1 MAVACMYIDMGKVD
15 MGVEVSMQVCWV
27 VIGHYDMSFFPIGE
41 VIQSVLPAIALEWVS
56 EVAFLADHLGRPSF
70 LHI

>member
-1 MAVACMYIDMGKVD
+1 

-27 VIGHYDMSFFPIGE
+27 VIGHYDQSFFPFGE
-41 VIQSVLPAIALEWVS
+41 VIQSVLPAAALEWVS
-56 EVAFLADHLGRPSF
+56 DVSLLAGHLNRPSF

>member
-1 MAVACMYIDMGKVD
+1 

-27 VIGHYDMSFFPIGE
+27 VIGHYDPSFFPIGE
-41 VIQSVLPAIALEWVS
+41 VVQWVLPAVALEWVS
-56 EVAFLADHLGRPSF
+56 EVALLAGHLGQPSL